1 MTLLDLIEEHP
12 GEWEY
17 DWRTRF
23 RLPLSRVGG
32 RRMSWGEAFRL
43 ALILVSDPSTRVG
56 AARAGLI
63 HGPVSREYQALHVLV
78 ANQNAKDTQ
87 RRPRVR
93 ALLDPFETRRLR
105 FGAGST
111 RTIIDFEAALAA
123 HRGVSARG

>member
-1 MTLLDLIEEHP
+1 MIEEHP

-56 AARAGLI
+56 AAPRPSI
-63 HGPVSREYQALHVLV
+63 DCVS
-78 ANQNAKDTQ
+78 T
-87 RRPRVR
+87 VR
-93 ALLDPFETRRLR
+93 LLPDSEPT
-105 FGAGST
+105 A
-111 RTIIDFEAALAA
+111 
-123 HRGVSARG
+123 